1 MRKNRTARSLL
12 PRTHGRRRHS
22 PTISRMMASGDDR
35 AIDLAGGRVEEENSL
50 ATKIREMDRINNIP
64 SS

>member
-1 MRKNRTARSLL
+1 
-12 PRTHGRRRHS
+12 
-22 PTISRMMASGDDR
+22 MMASGDDR